1 MSLKERLCL
10 QEEPLFLMD
19 GTAFIYRAFFTGRNM
34 QRSDGF
40 PTNVLVG
47 ISRLLLRI
55 LREEKP
61 LYFLFVRDGHGK
73 NFRHEIY
80 PEYKANRDA
89 TPEDLVRQI
98 EPVCRMVTALGFRDE
113 ETQGFEADDCMA
125 SLAARFSAERP
136 VIIISGD
143 KDLKQCL
150 APNVYIWNLAA
161 KEEVL
166 LSQADFQAENSITP
180 ENWPDLQAIV
190 GDSADNIPGVPGIG
204 PKTALKIFSYC
215 SSLEDIRDH
224 LEKLPPKLALKMQP
238 HLEDMF
244 TWRKLTRLSLD
255 YPGEFVID
263 DFKVGPMD
271 AGLLRALAKE
281 YELVALMREIEFMLM
296 HQGERQPVTAPR
308 AAQSASSQSAPLLY
322 PGAIKISG
330 RKVSLATE
338 LPQLQAHCVAL
349 IDERRG
355 GGKALHVAVCGYDQA
370 TGTFQASG
378 SEPWAYEEL
387 VWQGKT
393 ADLLTW
399 LCDASK
405 IVVADLKPFY
415 KGDAAVANF
424 FAEHVGRVLD
434 LGLAC
439 YLLRPE
445 DRDFSWENLESH
457 WAGSLQDGNL
467 GSAGL
472 ALKLAK
478 SLEARLEENGLRA
491 MYQKLELP
499 LVRVLAAMESVGIA
513 IDRQAF
519 AKFLEEV
526 QQDLDGLTE
535 KVYALTGMRFNLRS
549 AQQLGD
555 VLSKTLKLSLQGKT
569 KGGQMSTS
577 QQNLEK
583 LEGAHPVILP
593 ILQFRKLEKIRSTY
607 LDPLPKLVDAQGRL
621 HTTFEQ
627 KATATGRLASRD
639 PNLQNIPA
647 RGALGKRMR
656 TCFIAAPHMV
666 LISSDYSQ
674 IELRMLAHM
683 SQDNALLSAF
693 REGLDIHAHTASL
706 IYDLPMEKISKDQRR
721 NAKTINFGLIYGM
734 GALKLAQELKVSLNE
749 AKTFIA
755 SYFSRLGGLKAF
767 YDGVVQEA
775 KRTGYVLTL
784 GGRRRNLPDIFSANT
799 SLSSQAQRQAINTVI
814 QGSAADVIKMAM
826 LNVAKDQELQA
837 MGARLLLQVHD
848 ELLVEVPEN
857 YAQEAGERVAQ
868 LMQAVRFGEEALLVP
883 LVADWGYGAN
893 WGEAH

>member
-1 MSLKERLCL
+1 MSLKERLSL
-10 QEEPLFLMD
+10 TEEPLFLMD
-19 GTAFIYRAFFTGRNM
+19 GTAFMYRSFFTGRNM

-47 ISRLLLRI
+47 VSRLLLRI
-55 LREEKP
+55 MREEKP
-61 LYFLFVRDGHGK
+61 VYFLFVRDGHGR
-73 NFRHEIY
+73 NFRHDIY

-98 EPVCRMVTALGFRDE
+98 DPVCRMVKGLGFRDE
-113 ETQGFEADDCMA
+113 ETHGFEADDCMA
-125 SLAARFSAERP
+125 SLAARFSGERP

-150 APNVYIWNLAA
+150 APNIYIWNIAA

-166 LSQADFQAENSITP
+166 ISQSDFQAEYALSP
-180 ENWPDLQAIV
+180 EYWPDVQAIV

-204 PKTALKIFSYC
+204 PKTAMKIFSYC
-215 SSLEDIRDH
+215 SSLEEIRDH
-224 LEKLPPKLALKMQP
+224 LDRLPPKLAQKLQP
-238 HLEDMF
+238 HLEAMF

-255 YPGEFVID
+255 YPGNFTID

-271 AGLLRALAKE
+271 AGALRELAKE
-281 YELVALMREIEFMLM
+281 YELVALMREIEFMLV
-296 HQGERQPVTAPR
+296 HQGQTQPVSLRGAVQDQKP
-308 AAQSASSQSAPLLY
+308 QDAPLLY
-322 PGAIKISG
+322 PGAVKISA
-330 RKVSLATE
+330 RKVSQIAE
-338 LPQLQAHCVAL
+338 LPMLRSGCVAL
-349 IDERRG
+349 IHEKRG
-355 GGKALHVAVCGYDQA
+355 SGKALHLAVSDSFEFEG
-370 TGTFQASG
+370 QAS
-378 SEPWAYEEL
+378 EARDNAYEEYA
-387 VWQGKT
+387 WQGST
-393 ADLLTW
+393 ADLVAW
-399 LCDASK
+399 LAEASS
-405 IVVADLKPFY
+405 IVVDDLKPFY
-415 KGDAAVANF
+415 KGDPLFATF
-424 FAEHVGRVLD
+424 FAEHASRVLD

-445 DRDFSWENLESH
+445 DRDFGWENLESH
-457 WAGSLQDGNL
+457 WAGSLQDGRL

-478 SLEARLEENGLRA
+478 SVEGRLRENGLSA
-491 MYQKLELP
+491 MYQTLELP
-499 LVRVLAAMESVGIA
+499 LVKVLASMELTGIA
-513 IDRQAF
+513 IDSQAF
-519 AKFLEEV
+519 AEFLREV
-526 QQDLDGLTE
+526 QQDLDRLTE
-535 KVYALTGMRFNLRS
+535 KVYALTGKKFNIRS

-577 QQNLEK
+577 QQNLER

-593 ILQFRKLEKIRSTY
+593 LLQFRKLEKIRSTY

-656 TCFIAAPHMV
+656 TCFVAAPGMV

-683 SQDNALLSAF
+683 SQDSTLLAAF

-706 IYDLPMEKISKDQRR
+706 IYDVPMEKVSKDQRR

-749 AKTFIA
+749 AKDFIA
-755 SYFSRLGGLKAF
+755 SYFSRLGGLKTF

-814 QGSAADVIKMAM
+814 QGSAADVIKRAM
-826 LNVAKDQELQA
+826 LNVAGDQLLQA

-848 ELLVEVPEN
+848 ELLVEVPKAH
-857 YAQEAGERVAQ
+857 AQEAGERVAR
-868 LMQAVRFGEEALLVP
+868 LMEDVRFGEEGLLVP